1 MENNPVKHIKI
12 FTTACCILLTLAKP
26 SQADTLFEQ
35 GRSLF
40 YENNLSLDK
49 SVSCSSCHQQEYGF
63 SDPRRVSEGIN
74 GKTLRNSMSLINNSK
89 NITRQFWNARS
100 KNLKDQVL
108 LPIQDHQEMGM
119 TLRLVEQR
127 TGMRADQVASA
138 LQAFVSDIVIQADR
152 PQTRKERHGARLF
165 RNKGCARCH
174 TANRGDLYFVPHRLT
189 DNGTNMGLSKVPSLV
204 GIQYTAPYM
213 QDGRKKTLMDVL
225 NHYASFNQ
233 RGRGLPRNVSIS
245 RQEKSDIVAF
255 LEGLTDPAH
264 VMQNKWSN
272 PN

>member
-1 MENNPVKHIKI
+1 MENNLVKHIKI

-89 NITRQFWNARS
+89 SITRQFWNARS

-152 PQTRKERHGARLF
+152 PQTRKGRHGARLF

-189 DNGTNMGLSKVPSLV
+189 DNSTNVGLSKVPSLV

-213 QDGRKKTLMDVL
+213 QDGRKRTLMDVL

-255 LEGLTDPAH
+255 LEGLTDSAH

>member
-1 MENNPVKHIKI
+1 M
-12 FTTACCILLTLAKP
+12 TAQTAIMLNQQQLKEAMALTA
-26 SQADTLFEQ
+26 
-35 GRSLF
+35 
-40 YENNLSLDK
+40 
-49 SVSCSSCHQQEYGF
+49 
-63 SDPRRVSEGIN
+63 
-74 GKTLRNSMSLINNSK
+74 
-89 NITRQFWNARS
+89 
-100 KNLKDQVL
+100 
-108 LPIQDHQEMGM
+108 GM
-119 TLRLVEQR
+119 
-127 TGMRADQVASA
+127 M
-138 LQAFVSDIVIQADR
+138 AFVSDIVIQADR

-189 DNGTNMGLSKVPSLV
+189 DNGTNVGLSKVPSLV

-255 LEGLTDPAH
+255 LEGLTDSAH